1 MPNAIDVSNPR
12 FSAAFNAREWSG
24 VELFRRADL
33 DPDEGVTMP
42 EFAAGEGE
50 YADALAF
57 LNAFGAGAS
66 LGARL
71 TAAWVSLGGVGSF
84 DVTINAN
91 DRVSIEADI
100 LLGQSFTLTSTP
112 TLTRLGWP
120 ATTAAAAAG
129 TYTAPSEWTRGLV
142 RNGVGVGPPTIRLG
156 RVGWGSTVIQLPW
169 AQDVRCLVRGSDAE
183 DVDTPA
189 HLSLTQI
196 DRLFFDEDIVWGVT
210 DDGFV
215 FWCGVGE
222 FEPLTWIS
230 ATFRDRLGFTGAES
244 VVYENVGQQ
253 ISYCIAAKRLPG
265 FVAPSRPLIRCDR
278 LVEGAGDAL
287 RLADGSYT
295 TSDHGTFR
303 AWEIEARIDGP
314 LDVGGDQTHGWG
326 ELVGKWA
333 KVAKPLTVYQD
344 GDSRR
349 FRHPADVSVDAP
361 AYDINYSSQLYA
373 GRLVGWTHPD
383 TGRRFAMTWDSR
395 YRMRAPAGLVLADRT
410 GG

>member
-1 MPNAIDVSNPR
+1 M
-12 FSAAFNAREWSG
+12 
-24 VELFRRADL
+24 
-33 DPDEGVTMP
+33 
-42 EFAAGEGE
+42 
-50 YADALAF
+50 
-57 LNAFGAGAS
+57 
-66 LGARL
+66 
-71 TAAWVSLGGVGSF
+71 
-84 DVTINAN
+84 
-91 DRVSIEADI
+91 
-100 LLGQSFTLTSTP
+100 
-112 TLTRLGWP
+112 
-120 ATTAAAAAG
+120 
-129 TYTAPSEWTRGLV
+129 
-142 RNGVGVGPPTIRLG
+142 
-156 RVGWGSTVIQLPW
+156 
-169 AQDVRCLVRGSDAE
+169 
-183 DVDTPA
+183 
-189 HLSLTQI
+189 
-196 DRLFFDEDIVWGVT
+196 
-210 DDGFV
+210 
-215 FWCGVGE
+215 
-222 FEPLTWIS
+222 
-230 ATFRDRLGFTGAES
+230 
-244 VVYENVGQQ
+244 
-253 ISYCIAAKRLPG
+253 
-265 FVAPSRPLIRCDR
+265 
-278 LVEGAGDAL
+278 

>member
-230 ATFRDRLGFTGAES
+230 ATFRDRLGAT
-244 VVYENVGQQ
+244 
-253 ISYCIAAKRLPG
+253 
-265 FVAPSRPLIRCDR
+265 
-278 LVEGAGDAL
+278 
-287 RLADGSYT
+287 
-295 TSDHGTFR
+295 
-303 AWEIEARIDGP
+303 
-314 LDVGGDQTHGWG
+314 
-326 ELVGKWA
+326 
-333 KVAKPLTVYQD
+333 KP
-344 GDSRR
+344 
-349 FRHPADVSVDAP
+349 
-361 AYDINYSSQLYA
+361 
-373 GRLVGWTHPD
+373 
-383 TGRRFAMTWDSR
+383 GRRFAAMQ
-395 YRMRAPAGLVLADRT
+395 
-410 GG
+410 